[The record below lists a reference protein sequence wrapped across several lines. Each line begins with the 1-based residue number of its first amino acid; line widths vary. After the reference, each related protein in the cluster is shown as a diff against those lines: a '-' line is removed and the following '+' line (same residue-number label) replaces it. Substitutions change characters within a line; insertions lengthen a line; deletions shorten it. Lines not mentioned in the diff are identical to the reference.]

1 MGAVIK
7 GTGVVFSTG
16 AIGGILTHIE
26 QSADAARSAEKT
38 VVKDNGGAARAVAY
52 HGFMKTLTLSII
64 PQGATVALAQAAM
77 DTGMYGPGT
86 SLIITDD
93 IGTVVDGTYNVDSSR
108 QRRTVDGV
116 AVLDLELSKGD
127 EGNDITTLVS

>member
-1 MGAVIK
+1 MGSVIK

-26 QSADAARSAEKT
+26 QSIDAARSAEKT
-38 VVKDNGGAARAVAY
+38 PIKDNGGIFKAVVY

-64 PQGATVALAQAAM
+64 PQGATVAAAQTAM
-77 DTGMYGPGT
+77 DTGMYAPGT
-86 SLIITDD
+86 SLVITDD
-93 IGTVVDGTYNVDSSR
+93 AGTIVDGTYNVDSSR
-108 QRRTVDGV
+108 QRRSVDGV